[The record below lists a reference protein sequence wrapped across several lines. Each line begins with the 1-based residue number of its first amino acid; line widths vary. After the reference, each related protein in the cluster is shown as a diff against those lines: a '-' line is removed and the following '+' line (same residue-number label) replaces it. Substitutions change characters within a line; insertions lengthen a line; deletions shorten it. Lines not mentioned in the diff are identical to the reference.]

1 LRVNSDF
8 FSSSSSHST
17 SESSKSS
24 SLESETSFKAS
35 LGSLSK
41 TSLEYLSSSE
51 RVEGGCYSR
60 IYAAG
65 GFEEGFRMWLPNF

>member
-1 LRVNSDF
+1 LRSDF
-8 FSSSSSHST
+8 FSSSKSHSF
-17 SESSKSS
+17 SEGSESS
-24 SLESETSFKAS
+24 SLESETFFKAS
-35 LGSLSK
+35 LGSPSK

-60 IYAAG
+60 IDAAG